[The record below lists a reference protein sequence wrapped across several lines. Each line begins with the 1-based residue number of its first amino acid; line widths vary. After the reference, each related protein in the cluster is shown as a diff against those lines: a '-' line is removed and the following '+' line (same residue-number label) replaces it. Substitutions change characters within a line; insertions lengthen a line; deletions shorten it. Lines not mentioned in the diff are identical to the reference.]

1 MIKKIWVITILF
13 IIIPAVCMAVKKKV
27 TVYAYHLKPP
37 FIVNLDKEKG
47 LYFDFSKYMNSRL
60 ADYHFVTV
68 FRPKKRIEKYLKKK
82 EMDGIL
88 LGVNPVWYGD
98 KEEKKYLWTSK
109 IYSDQDEMISLIKL
123 SFVYNGPESLIGK
136 RLGGVLGFF
145 YHSIGELVDKGQIY
159 RDNVISEEA
168 VIKKIFSGRVD
179 VGIVSRSTF
188 NYYVERR
195 GEWQGKFFIS
205 PKPHDVFDRRILV
218 PIENKALYND
228 IYPII
233 EKISEDEKWVKFI
246 NGYR

>member
-1 MIKKIWVITILF
+1 MIKKICVITILF

-47 LYFDFSKYMNSRL
+47 LYYDFSKYMNSRL
-60 ADYHFVTV
+60 TGYHFTTV
-68 FRPKKRIEKYLKKK
+68 FIPKKRIENYLKKK

-88 LGVNPVWYGD
+88 IGVNPLWYGD
-98 KEEKKYLWTSK
+98 KDETKYLWTSK
-109 IYSDQDEMISLIKL
+109 IYSDQDEIVSLIKL

-145 YHSIGELVDKGQIY
+145 YHSIGDLVDKGKIY
-159 RDNVISEEA
+159 RDDAISEEA

-179 VGIVSRSTF
+179 VGIVSRSTL
-188 NYYVERR
+188 NYFIERIP
-195 GEWQGKFFIS
+195 EWQGKFFVS

-218 PIENKALYND
+218 PIEKKGLYND

-233 EKISEDEKWVKFI
+233 EKISKDEKWIKLI